1 MTCVIVCM
9 FLHNIIAK
17 RFADQTDPATGAIVK
32 KATLEMKIEGYIET
46 VIYSILIVL
55 FELAYKRIALIA
67 TELENYQYQTQFD
80 DTLIT
85 RLFRFNF
92 FNFYLPLFIA
102 AFIKR
107 DY

>member
-1 MTCVIVCM
+1 
-9 FLHNIIAK
+9 
-17 RFADQTDPATGAIVK
+17 
-32 KATLEMKIEGYIET
+32 
-46 VIYSILIVL
+46 VL
-55 FELAYKRIALIA
+55 FELAYKRIALIV

-92 FNFYLPLFIA
+92 FNFYLPLFLA
-102 AFIKR
+102 AFVKR